1 MTNGEKYKKAFSVLQ
16 TSKGSLQE
24 VENMA
29 KLQKRTKMKT
39 AAAVIAGCIILGG
52 TGTAYAANVGGIQ
65 RKVQIWLHGDQTQA
79 VHHQLADD
87 HDNRQPY
94 GQHMQRG
101 QENHHRDGEDFIG
114 DGIGK
119 FAKVRDQLVPARDL
133 AIQKIRHARQRKYR
147 GRPDK
152 LPGVK
157 QNQAY
162 RHQRDAQQRQLVW
175 QVHASS
181 SSHSLPYRS

>member
-65 RKVQIWLHGDQTQA
+65 RTVQIWLHGDQTQA
-79 VHHQLADD
+79 TLDVS
-87 HDNRQPY
+87 N
-94 GQHMQRG
+94 
-101 QENHHRDGEDFIG
+101 DGTYTMEYYNEDG
-114 DGIGK
+114 SRPV
-119 FAKVRDQLVPARDL
+119 AVEYLLMLTELSAPL
-133 AIQKIRHARQRKYR
+133 QRKNLWK
-147 GRPDK
+147 K
-152 LPGVK
+152 LIP
-157 QNQAY
+157 
-162 RHQRDAQQRQLVW
+162 RM
-175 QVHASS
+175 
-181 SSHSLPYRS
+181 

>member
-65 RKVQIWLHGDQTQA
+65 RTVQIWLHGDQTQCGSRRFRS
-79 VHHQLADD
+79 
-87 HDNRQPY
+87 N
-94 GQHMQRG
+94 
-101 QENHHRDGEDFIG
+101 
-114 DGIGK
+114 GK
-119 FAKVRDQLVPARDL
+119 
-133 AIQKIRHARQRKYR
+133 
-147 GRPDK
+147 
-152 LPGVK
+152 
-157 QNQAY
+157 
-162 RHQRDAQQRQLVW
+162 
-175 QVHASS
+175 SS
-181 SSHSLPYRS
+181 

>member
-65 RKVQIWLHGDQTQA
+65 RTVQMFPMTVLIPWNTIMRMAHFSRPVA
-79 VHHQLADD
+79 VEYLLMLTELSA
-87 HDNRQPY
+87 P
-94 GQHMQRG
+94 
-101 QENHHRDGEDFIG
+101 
-114 DGIGK
+114 
-119 FAKVRDQLVPARDL
+119 L
-133 AIQKIRHARQRKYR
+133 QRKNLWK
-147 GRPDK
+147 K
-152 LPGVK
+152 LIP
-157 QNQAY
+157 
-162 RHQRDAQQRQLVW
+162 RM
-175 QVHASS
+175 
-181 SSHSLPYRS
+181 

>member
-65 RKVQIWLHGDQTQA
+65 RTVQIWLHGDQTQA
-79 VHHQLADD
+79 TLDVSNTIMRIAHFSRPVAVEYLLMLTELSA
-87 HDNRQPY
+87 P
-94 GQHMQRG
+94 
-101 QENHHRDGEDFIG
+101 
-114 DGIGK
+114 
-119 FAKVRDQLVPARDL
+119 L
-133 AIQKIRHARQRKYR
+133 QRKNLWK
-147 GRPDK
+147 K
-152 LPGVK
+152 LIP
-157 QNQAY
+157 
-162 RHQRDAQQRQLVW
+162 RM
-175 QVHASS
+175 
-181 SSHSLPYRS
+181 

>member
-65 RKVQIWLHGDQTQA
+65 RTVQIWLHGDQTQA
-79 VHHQLADD
+79 TLDVSNDGTYTMEYYNEDGTLQQTGGGGVSIDADELSA
-87 HDNRQPY
+87 P
-94 GQHMQRG
+94 
-101 QENHHRDGEDFIG
+101 
-114 DGIGK
+114 
-119 FAKVRDQLVPARDL
+119 L
-133 AIQKIRHARQRKYR
+133 QRKNLWK
-147 GRPDK
+147 K
-152 LPGVK
+152 LIP
-157 QNQAY
+157 
-162 RHQRDAQQRQLVW
+162 RM
-175 QVHASS
+175 
-181 SSHSLPYRS
+181 